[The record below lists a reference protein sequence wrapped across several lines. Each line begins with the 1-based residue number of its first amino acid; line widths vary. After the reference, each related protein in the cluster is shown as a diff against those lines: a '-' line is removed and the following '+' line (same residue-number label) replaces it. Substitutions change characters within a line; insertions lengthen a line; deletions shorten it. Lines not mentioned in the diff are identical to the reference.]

1 MINYFRQPY
10 PRAQPTLRGSLLTA
24 AGAGAFVSIFLI
36 VFQPF
41 GSANWNHP
49 HKLLLLAGFGAVTF
63 VALLLIGFIGP
74 RVFRSWYSEKN
85 WTVGKEIFHNVVVI
99 LVITVGNILY
109 TESISI
115 GSISPAALLAWI
127 GITLAVGIIPATV
140 ITLLNYTRLLRQYAT
155 TGFRIEAT
163 GASGSDQLTLMAENE
178 KDSLTLTTQSLLYIE
193 SADNYAEVV
202 YWENEKKE
210 KKLLR
215 SSLSRIEEQI
225 GAPDIVRCHRSYIV
239 NLHQVESIS
248 GNAQGYKLQLK
259 NEVTTIPVARRYGER
274 VKAFFQK

>member
-63 VALLLIGFIGP
+63 VALLLISFIGP

-115 GSISPAALLAWI
+115 GSIGPAAILAWI

-225 GAPDIVRCHRSYIV
+225 HAADIVRCHRSYIV
-239 NLHQVESIS
+239 NLHQVESIN
-248 GNAQGYKLQLK
+248 GNAQGYKLHLK
-259 NEVTTIPVARRYGER
+259 NEVTTIPVARRYGDR

>member
-1 MINYFRQPY
+1 MINYLRQPY
-10 PRAQPTLRGSLLTA
+10 PRAQHTVRHNLLTA
-24 AGAGAFVSIFLI
+24 AGAGAFVGVFLI
-36 VFQPF
+36 IFQPF
-41 GSANWNHP
+41 GSSNWDHP
-49 HKLLLLAGFGAVTF
+49 YKLLLLAGFGAVTF
-63 VALLLIGFIGP
+63 VALLLISFIGP

-115 GSISPAALLAWI
+115 GSISPAAILVWI
-127 GITLAVGIIPATV
+127 GITLAVGIIPATI
-140 ITLLNYTRLLRQYAT
+140 ITLLNYTRLLRQHAT
-155 TGFRIEAT
+155 TGFRIDAT
-163 GASGSDQLTLMAENE
+163 EASGSDQLTLMAENE

-202 YWENEKKE
+202 FWESGKKE
-210 KKLLR
+210 KQLIR

-225 GAPDIVRCHRSYIV
+225 TAPDIVRCHRSYIV

-259 NEVTTIPVARRYGER
+259 NEATVIPVARRYGER
-274 VKAFFQK
+274 VKPYFQK